1 MRIGQTSLIVAVSKV
16 VGSVAG
22 FVATL
27 YFARLLGAGV
37 LGTYSLV
44 LAMAGWMSIASQIG
58 IGSAIQKRMTE
69 GEESGAYFTAGV
81 CALFVLFG
89 LVAALILVFS
99 NPLKAYI
106 GRPVVVFV
114 LLVLFAKLLSL
125 LSGAA
130 LTGTHLVHIEGLLNP
145 VRMTVRSILQIGL
158 VFAGLG
164 LVGMLTGHVVGIALI
179 SLAGIWI
186 ASPSFSVPTRRHFRG
201 LVSYAKYSWLGSL
214 ERRTTGWADITILGL
229 FVSPGLIGV
238 YSVAWTISTFLQ
250 IFGSAISSATFP
262 EISSATADADNQV
275 AAPIVQDALRY
286 AGLILIPGL
295 VGASILGPRILRI
308 YGEEFAVGGHVL
320 TILVAALL
328 FRSYQEQLVTTLN
341 AIDRPDLTFRVNAIS
356 VTSNLLLNLSL
367 IYLYGWVGAA
377 VATALASGIRLVL
390 SYHYTSNLIDLDLP
404 FADVGKQVVAAAV
417 TGVVAT
423 ACLWIENTYA
433 LVGLNFVV
441 VGITAGLGAAAY
453 FGVLLGIS
461 AAFRRTVRNNLPF
474 DVPIPR

>member
-44 LAMAGWMSIASQIG
+44 IAVVGWLSIAGKVG
-58 IGSAIQKRMTE
+58 INAAIQKRMTE
-69 GEESGAYFTAGV
+69 GEEPDEFFTAGV
-81 CALFVLFG
+81 CSLFALFSIIV
-89 LVAALILVFS
+89 VLVFVFRE
-99 NPLKAYI
+99 PLAAYV
-106 GRPVVVFV
+106 GRPAAGFV
-114 LLVLFAKLLSL
+114 ALLLFASL
-125 LSGAA
+125 LSALSLSA
-130 LTGTHLVHIEGLLNP
+130 LTGTHLVHVRGLLIP
-145 VRMTVRSILQIGL
+145 VRMILQSGTQIAL
-158 VFAGLG
+158 VVLGFELAGMLVGEALGSVLVG
-164 LVGMLTGHVVGIALI
+164 LVGIYIA
-179 SLAGIWI
+179 G
-186 ASPSFSVPTRRHFRG
+186 PSIRLPSRRHFEQ

-262 EISSATADADNQV
+262 EISSATADADSQV

-295 VGASILGPRILRI
+295 VGAMILGPRILRI

-328 FRSYQEQLVTTLN
+328 FRSYQEQLVTTLS
-341 AIDRPDLTFRVNAIS
+341 AVDRPDLTFRVNAIS
-356 VTSNLLLNLSL
+356 VTSNLLLNLGL

-377 VATALASGIRLVL
+377 VATALASGIRLAL

-423 ACLWIENTYA
+423 GCLWIENTYA